1 MRQVVIW
8 IRDSDGVTLHGKSSR
23 YCWRLGC
30 ILLRVPAIPLRA
42 GYNGNASPFPNKTD
56 ADGRRRDGRVAQYM
70 PSMFRVQRS
79 KNVRLANLMD
89 AGRVTDPE
97 NPSTFVAAG
106 NGTDPRTVSTL
117 ALLC

>member
-1 MRQVVIW
+1 M
-8 IRDSDGVTLHGKSSR
+8 HSSESASNT
-23 YCWRLGC
+23 
-30 ILLRVPAIPLRA
+30 VA

-56 ADGRRRDGRVAQYM
+56 TDGRRRDGRVAQYM

>member
-1 MRQVVIW
+1 MLA
-8 IRDSDGVTLHGKSSR
+8 SGLHSSETS
-23 YCWRLGC
+23 
-30 ILLRVPAIPLRA
+30 LRT

-117 ALLC
+117 ALLS